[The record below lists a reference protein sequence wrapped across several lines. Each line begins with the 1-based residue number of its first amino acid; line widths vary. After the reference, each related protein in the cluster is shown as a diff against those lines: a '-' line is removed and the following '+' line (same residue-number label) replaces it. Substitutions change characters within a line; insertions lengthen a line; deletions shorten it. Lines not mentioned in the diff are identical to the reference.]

1 MAAPAS
7 RYLSSIAIE
16 QQAREL
22 RAQVVRD
29 AAVRAVRAFRSAIE
43 SFRESVQRSRAA
55 SRAGAQWFGA
65 H

>member
-1 MAAPAS
+1 MAAPAG
-7 RYLSSIAIE
+7 RYINRLAIE

-29 AAVRAVRAFRSAIE
+29 AAVRAVRAIRSAID

-55 SRAGAQWFGA
+55 SRAGVQWFGA